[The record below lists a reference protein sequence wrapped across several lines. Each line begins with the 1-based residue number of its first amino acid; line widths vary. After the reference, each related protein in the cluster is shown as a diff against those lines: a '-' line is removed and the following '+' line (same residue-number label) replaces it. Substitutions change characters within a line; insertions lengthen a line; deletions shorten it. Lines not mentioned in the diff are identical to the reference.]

1 MARFCRKCGAALTE
15 GSRFCRQCGTPTGTF
30 SATPPQVSPT
40 PTASLDKTEPMTNIL
55 SPTGDVASAQSEG
68 ATAKLGAS
76 KKGQSVKLI
85 GGTLLLVLIGVGA
98 FYIGSQWNKPQHQ
111 DQGGIASPANP
122 DASQPTPSAQ
132 SGISTPDTAPM
143 AQPPFSPPATSDQ
156 PVEPTTK
163 LRERPTAMS
172 QPAHPPEKRR
182 ANTPPASTE
191 SVGGATTKSVLS
203 AKEYYDQG
211 IQDLNSGRYDAA
223 LEKFEHVRRMSPE
236 NKDVYY
242 LIGQAHHKSKR
253 LAEALRAYEQCTSG
267 PYASLAQ
274 QHVKALSK
282 QLKKK
287 SN

>member
-1 MARFCRKCGAALTE
+1 MVRFCRKCGAALAQ
-15 GSRFCRQCGTPTGTF
+15 GSRYCRQCGTPTGTF
-30 SATPPQVSPT
+30 SATPPQVQAT

-55 SPTGDVASAQSEG
+55 SPTGDVPSAQSEG
-68 ATAKLGAS
+68 ATVKLGAP
-76 KKGQSVKLI
+76 KRGQSLKLV
-85 GGTLLLVLIGVGA
+85 GGTLFLVLIGAGA
-98 FYIGSQWNKPQHQ
+98 FYIGSQWNKPQREN
-111 DQGGIASPANP
+111 QGGIASPANP
-122 DASQPTPSAQ
+122 DASQPTTLAQ
-132 SGISTPDTAPM
+132 SGIGHPEMAPT
-143 AQPPFSPPATSDQ
+143 AQPPFSSPATPHQ
-156 PVEPTTK
+156 PDGPSTK

-172 QPAHPPEKRR
+172 QPAHSPEKRR
-182 ANTPPASTE
+182 ATDAPSASTE
-191 SVGGATTKSVLS
+191 SAGGAKAKSAMS

-211 IQDLNSGRYDAA
+211 IQDFNSGRYDAA

-267 PYASLAQ
+267 PYAGVAQ

-282 QLKKK
+282 QLKK